1 MSYKICATFVRL
13 KLSLWGQRDKLFR
26 SIPVNDTSQ
35 RRGWCE
41 NQTLSCQAPVGL
53 KFSQLHW
60 ESVGNELFYET
71 LTTADLALGQPANM
85 TFPCKSEAALAVGGT
100 SAGCAVTTLLTDPW
114 WRVDLG
120 TSYVVDVV
128 DIIAGA
134 DGLTD
139 FEIRVGE
146 WSKSYNK
153 TSGNLV
159 LSTELIA

>member
-1 MSYKICATFVRL
+1 M
-13 KLSLWGQRDKLFR
+13 
-26 SIPVNDTSQ
+26 
-35 RRGWCE
+35 
-41 NQTLSCQAPVGL
+41 
-53 KFSQLHW
+53 
-60 ESVGNELFYET
+60 
-71 LTTADLALGQPANM
+71 GQPANM
-85 TFPCKSEAALAVGGT
+85 IFPCESEAALAVEGT

-120 TSYVVDVV
+120 TSYIVDVV

-159 LSTELIA
+159 LLTELIA

>member
-1 MSYKICATFVRL
+1 MSYKICVTFVRL
-13 KLSLWGQRDKLFR
+13 KLSLWGQRDKLFPP
-26 SIPVNDTSQ
+26 IPVDDTSQ
-35 RRGWCE
+35 QGDWCE

-53 KFSQLHW
+53 KFSELHW
-60 ESVGNELFYET
+60 ESVGNKLFYQI
-71 LTTADLALGQPANM
+71 LTTADLALRQPANM
-85 TFPCKSEAALAVGGT
+85 IFPCESEAALAVEGT

-114 WRVDLG
+114 WRVDLE

-146 WSKSYNK
+146 WSEYITKH
-153 TSGNLV
+153 LV
-159 LSTELIA
+159 IWYYQLSW

>member
-1 MSYKICATFVRL
+1 M
-13 KLSLWGQRDKLFR
+13 
-26 SIPVNDTSQ
+26 
-35 RRGWCE
+35 
-41 NQTLSCQAPVGL
+41 
-53 KFSQLHW
+53 
-60 ESVGNELFYET
+60 
-71 LTTADLALGQPANM
+71 ALRQPANM
-85 TFPCKSEAALAVGGT
+85 IFPCESEAALAVEGT

-128 DIIAGA
+128 DITAGA

>member
-1 MSYKICATFVRL
+1 MSYKICVTFARL

-26 SIPVNDTSQ
+26 PIPVNDTSQ
-35 RRGWCE
+35 QGDWCQ
-41 NQTLSCQAPVGL
+41 NKTLSCQAPVGL
-53 KFSQLHW
+53 KFSQIHW
-60 ESVGNELFYET
+60 ESVGNELFYQI

-85 TFPCKSEAALAVGGT
+85 TFPCQAEAALAVEGT

-134 DGLTD
+134 DGSTD

-146 WSKSYNK
+146 WSK
-153 TSGNLV
+153 
-159 LSTELIA
+159 

>member
-1 MSYKICATFVRL
+1 M
-13 KLSLWGQRDKLFR
+13 
-26 SIPVNDTSQ
+26 
-35 RRGWCE
+35 
-41 NQTLSCQAPVGL
+41 
-53 KFSQLHW
+53 
-60 ESVGNELFYET
+60 
-71 LTTADLALGQPANM
+71 ALGQPANM
-85 TFPCKSEAALAVGGT
+85 TFPCEAEAALAVEGT

-134 DGLTD
+134 DGSTD

-146 WSKSYNK
+146 WSKSCNK

-159 LSTELIA
+159 LLTELIA

>member
-1 MSYKICATFVRL
+1 MI
-13 KLSLWGQRDKLFR
+13 
-26 SIPVNDTSQ
+26 
-35 RRGWCE
+35 
-41 NQTLSCQAPVGL
+41 
-53 KFSQLHW
+53 
-60 ESVGNELFYET
+60 
-71 LTTADLALGQPANM
+71 
-85 TFPCKSEAALAVGGT
+85 FPCESEAALAVEGT

-120 TSYVVDVV
+120 TRYVVDVV

-146 WSKSYNK
+146 WSKSYKK

-159 LSTELIA
+159 LLTELIA